1 MGIVWNR
8 FLNWDGSGKNR
19 HDMVDEGGEAWDLL
33 NAQNIFDLRSYEYAE
48 ILFEHQGQMF
58 QVHTR

>member
-8 FLNWDGSGKNR
+8 LLNWDWSGKNR

-33 NAQNIFDLRSYEYAE
+33 NAQNIYL
-48 ILFEHQGQMF
+48 I
-58 QVHTR
+58 